1 MSENHI
7 VLRGGPGDGHTYRN
21 IYGRYLAVPVL
32 GSVGGFG
39 QAVYKFSGQR
49 LESGEEIWTLA
60 SETGESDLSHASIV
74 ERNLWAEYEAR
85 QKVSGFERGFQW
97 ACGVLLA
104 LILGFDA
111 WLVWLIFF

>member
-1 MSENHI
+1 MSPEQAQQI
-7 VLRGGPGDGHTYRN
+7 EERGYA
-21 IYGRYLAVPVL
+21 I
-32 GSVGGFG
+32 
-39 QAVYKFSGQR
+39 
-49 LESGEEIWTLA
+49 TL
-60 SETGESDLSHASIV
+60 SNMSHASIV

-85 QKVSGFERGFQW
+85 QKMSSFERGFQI